1 MYETENFSHGLGD
14 ILKLENKLDGKVFI
28 LYLMNKVDA
37 PLEYTTVNDIVLQD
51 EFVNYFDFALCFSE
65 LLDAGQVEE
74 AGSIGD
80 IKLYRVSKSG
90 KESLAS
96 YESSLL
102 SVIRDH
108 ASKSVRRF
116 MAYKR
121 EGRRTVSE
129 ITPCGEGYML
139 KCEIYDREKKL
150 FSTEIYIS
158 ELADAE
164 EIKDNFKDRDDI
176 ILKSVQALISG
187 KVNYIFE

>member
-1 MYETENFSHGLGD
+1 MYETEKFSHGLGD
-14 ILKLENKLDGKVFI
+14 ILKLENKLDVKVFI

>member
-14 ILKLENKLDGKVFI
+14 ILKLENKLDVKVFI

>member
-14 ILKLENKLDGKVFI
+14 ILKLENKLDVKVFI

-164 EIKDNFKDRDDI
+164 EIRDNFKDRDDI